1 MQNLRYP
8 LRTLA
13 GLGIAAMLS
22 VYGAVQFYGEQT
34 QRNQAQPDPYKLIDQ
49 ERRFAPVN

>member
-13 GLGIAAMLS
+13 GLGITAILS
-22 VYGAVQFYGEQT
+22 VYGAVHFYGEQT
-34 QRNQAQPDPYKLIDQ
+34 ERNQAQPEGGNGIDS
-49 ERRFAPVN
+49 